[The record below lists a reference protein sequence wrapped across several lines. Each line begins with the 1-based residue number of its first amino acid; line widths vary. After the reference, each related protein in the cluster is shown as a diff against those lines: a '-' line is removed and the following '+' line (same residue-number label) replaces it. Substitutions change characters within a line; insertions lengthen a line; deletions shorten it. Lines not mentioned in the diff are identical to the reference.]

1 MDPYT
6 LRTRAIS
13 GAPYVLPILAAQ
25 SNNARRFVQFAASR
39 VQTFRVSIRLHFF
52 IYASSIKKLR
62 LTQASKLSQIFILLR
77 VVKAVAKEIKIL
89 EKTGNEL
96 KLPHSKP
103 LGYGL
108 FELRERRFGYRI
120 YYGFINNNIII
131 LVVAGNK
138 KSQKSDIKIA
148 RERLKN

>member
-1 MDPYT
+1 M
-6 LRTRAIS
+6 
-13 GAPYVLPILAAQ
+13 
-25 SNNARRFVQFAASR
+25 
-39 VQTFRVSIRLHFF
+39 
-52 IYASSIKKLR
+52 
-62 LTQASKLSQIFILLR
+62 R